1 MSNAFYNCTNLVNMP
16 KVIGANVSNIRNSF
30 FNCTKIQ
37 RGPEY
42 WRTNKIT
49 NFSNLANQFGNYTN
63 GSRNSFKTSL
73 KYWNADMGDAFVGTN
88 ATINCSNMFSGFTNL
103 IQGPEDMESDCQY
116 NCYRMFYGCSNLVSG
131 PLLVTSPVNMD

>member
-1 MSNAFYNCTNLVNMP
+1 
-16 KVIGANVSNIRNSF
+16 
-30 FNCTKIQ
+30 
-37 RGPEY
+37 
-42 WRTNKIT
+42 
-49 NFSNLANQFGNYTN
+49 
-63 GSRNSFKTSL
+63 
-73 KYWNADMGDAFVGTN
+73 MGDAFVGTN